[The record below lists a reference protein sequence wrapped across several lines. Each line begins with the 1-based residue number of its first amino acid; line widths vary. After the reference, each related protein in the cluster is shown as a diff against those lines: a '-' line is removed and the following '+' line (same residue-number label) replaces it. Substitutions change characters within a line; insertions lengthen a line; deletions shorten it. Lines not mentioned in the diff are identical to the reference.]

1 MYTIILFQTKLIKFT
16 YKINFNNTI
25 FVCNYISFNYVKW
38 LLKNKLVKLSNKF
51 LRYIIMKKNK
61 KLLLN
66 TLLPIITPI
75 PALVGSLYLISGN
88 FNFNKLNSELEFKN
102 SIRENSF
109 NSYSPLGQF
118 KDKYGYNNI
127 LNDEE
132 DYTKYWCSENRDI
145 DLSTDNYYE
154 LTYNSLQTIR
164 YLKMNFINSRVSHY
178 KVTLID
184 NNSNEETFY
193 EYNGDE
199 IAKNQDQNLFYGKD
213 SRNKFERYHKF
224 TNIKK
229 IRIYFYRVK
238 YYAQISFLKAYEN
251 LIHLDLYDKAKKIY
265 DYKNYVVSSTFTNEI
280 EEGLRKYIS
289 DLSNKVDSGYYQTQT
304 INFPYFISKEEYNKI
319 IDDLNKWDNKL
330 DYYHKKLHNIA
341 TDKIK
346 SLNYQTYDKYSSNSK
361 NEYKNWLRNNILN
374 LDKASKETY
383 DKYVSQTN
391 QDSIYNKERNI
402 LKENKN
408 ILFDFLT
415 SKKNHWDNSEW
426 WYFDNDNKK
435 NYKNNLSQEYLT
447 CKNLVNSTNYIN
459 ETNANQIKEKINDLF
474 DKIITN
480 GEEIKNTF
488 GSWSSIDYSDWCHE
502 DSENE
507 YKNYLKNIYSYLDNN
522 QINKQQNKNYHEEIK
537 NKYNKLIKN
546 KDLLLNSL
554 IELINDK
561 DFYSPETYDKD
572 NIKFKQLKN
581 EIDLLNKIS
590 VNKRKEYE
598 LNINNQKNTL
608 VWNQT
613 KILED
618 INSKIS
624 SNKKKYYTDET
635 YNEFYSNLNSIKEKV
650 SKNKR
655 IPRSLTNDY
664 LNKIEEE
671 KNKLIRYS
679 QVLLDKIFNLREKVQ
694 NERWMYT
701 LQSLTK
707 YKDELDKKR
716 IEIEGH
722 HNWFVKGK
730 EFSYEK
736 EYSEENSL
744 IDSYANLLE
753 KDYKSILTHYI
764 NYEFDGIIEKSNW
777 YEINS
782 YQNYKNKVLE
792 IKNKIISKTSLSENE
807 FNDYLNQ
814 LKDAKSVLVSYKS
827 VLTNLINEA
836 KNFNLDKY
844 TLESSNNFNNK
855 INKLYSQINNLMN
868 IDFEKLNNFK
878 NIINQY
884 KNELIKCVDEL
895 IKYINNKINLTDYQY
910 YSPESENIYRNN
922 LKELKNNFINN
933 ENLHNKF
940 SYEDDIKKINDYEQN
955 LFKLSDEILKLIQEK
970 KNNHDLIYFTESSK
984 NNYFNK
990 LDEMTNLIKNN
1001 WKLITRNNKINYI
1014 LKINKF
1020 YDVLITN
1027 GKFIK
1032 QTLNNSK
1039 NINDNI
1045 YTKKTY
1051 QEYLLKINE
1060 IDLEYLENNKYT
1072 KADIDKVNKKLNE
1085 AYKILKT
1092 YLWTIKN
1099 EVNNLKNQEYKQ
1111 YYDEDLM
1118 LFLEKMNKLYNHL
1131 NKLKDEEFNKTNYQI
1146 EKEKL
1151 ESIFNDLIK
1160 SKTYLSELNKQI
1172 SNDIKMIN
1180 NSNKYPSKLK
1190 DELIDKLKNILFN
1203 AKRKDESEFSKS
1215 DFQKSNT
1222 EIKNIKNNIENR
1234 YLEEQK
1240 SNNKSINN
1248 KLKEKRIYNSSA
1260 YTILFSSLI
1269 ISTIILIWYFLSKKN
1284 KKEKK

>member
-1 MYTIILFQTKLIKFT
+1 M
-16 YKINFNNTI
+16 
-25 FVCNYISFNYVKW
+25 
-38 LLKNKLVKLSNKF
+38 
-51 LRYIIMKKNK
+51 
-61 KLLLN
+61 
-66 TLLPIITPI
+66 
-75 PALVGSLYLISGN
+75 
-88 FNFNKLNSELEFKN
+88 
-102 SIRENSF
+102 
-109 NSYSPLGQF
+109 
-118 KDKYGYNNI
+118 
-127 LNDEE
+127 
-132 DYTKYWCSENRDI
+132 
-145 DLSTDNYYE
+145 
-154 LTYNSLQTIR
+154 
-164 YLKMNFINSRVSHY
+164 
-178 KVTLID
+178 
-184 NNSNEETFY
+184 
-193 EYNGDE
+193 
-199 IAKNQDQNLFYGKD
+199 
-213 SRNKFERYHKF
+213 
-224 TNIKK
+224 
-229 IRIYFYRVK
+229 
-238 YYAQISFLKAYEN
+238 
-251 LIHLDLYDKAKKIY
+251 
-265 DYKNYVVSSTFTNEI
+265 
-280 EEGLRKYIS
+280 
-289 DLSNKVDSGYYQTQT
+289 
-304 INFPYFISKEEYNKI
+304 
-319 IDDLNKWDNKL
+319 
-330 DYYHKKLHNIA
+330 
-341 TDKIK
+341 
-346 SLNYQTYDKYSSNSK
+346 
-361 NEYKNWLRNNILN
+361 
-374 LDKASKETY
+374 
-383 DKYVSQTN
+383 
-391 QDSIYNKERNI
+391 
-402 LKENKN
+402 
-408 ILFDFLT
+408 
-415 SKKNHWDNSEW
+415 
-426 WYFDNDNKK
+426 
-435 NYKNNLSQEYLT
+435 
-447 CKNLVNSTNYIN
+447 
-459 ETNANQIKEKINDLF
+459 
-474 DKIITN
+474 
-480 GEEIKNTF
+480 
-488 GSWSSIDYSDWCHE
+488 
-502 DSENE
+502 
-507 YKNYLKNIYSYLDNN
+507 
-522 QINKQQNKNYHEEIK
+522 
-537 NKYNKLIKN
+537 
-546 KDLLLNSL
+546 
-554 IELINDK
+554 
-561 DFYSPETYDKD
+561 
-572 NIKFKQLKN
+572 
-581 EIDLLNKIS
+581 
-590 VNKRKEYE
+590 
-598 LNINNQKNTL
+598 
-608 VWNQT
+608 
-613 KILED
+613 
-618 INSKIS
+618 
-624 SNKKKYYTDET
+624 
-635 YNEFYSNLNSIKEKV
+635 

-694 NERWMYT
+694 NEKWMYT

-764 NYEFDGIIEKSNW
+764 DYEFDGIIEKSNW

-814 LKDAKSVLVSYKS
+814 LKNAKSVLVSYKS

-895 IKYINNKINLTDYQY
+895 IKYINNKINLTNYQY

-940 SYEDDIKKINDYEQN
+940 SYEDDIKKINDYEKN

-970 KNNHDLIYFTESSK
+970 KNNPDLIYFTESSK

-1020 YDVLITN
+1020 YDMLITN

-1039 NINDNI
+1039 NINGNI

-1072 KADIDKVNKKLNE
+1072 KVDIDKVNKKLNE

-1131 NKLKDEEFNKTNYQI
+1131 NKLKDEDFNKTNYQT

-1248 KLKEKRIYNSSA
+1248 RLKEKRIYNSSA

-1269 ISTIILIWYFLSKKN
+1269 ISTIILIGYFLSKKN

>member
-1 MYTIILFQTKLIKFT
+1 M
-16 YKINFNNTI
+16 
-25 FVCNYISFNYVKW
+25 
-38 LLKNKLVKLSNKF
+38 
-51 LRYIIMKKNK
+51 
-61 KLLLN
+61 
-66 TLLPIITPI
+66 
-75 PALVGSLYLISGN
+75 
-88 FNFNKLNSELEFKN
+88 
-102 SIRENSF
+102 
-109 NSYSPLGQF
+109 
-118 KDKYGYNNI
+118 
-127 LNDEE
+127 
-132 DYTKYWCSENRDI
+132 
-145 DLSTDNYYE
+145 
-154 LTYNSLQTIR
+154 
-164 YLKMNFINSRVSHY
+164 
-178 KVTLID
+178 
-184 NNSNEETFY
+184 
-193 EYNGDE
+193 
-199 IAKNQDQNLFYGKD
+199 
-213 SRNKFERYHKF
+213 
-224 TNIKK
+224 
-229 IRIYFYRVK
+229 
-238 YYAQISFLKAYEN
+238 
-251 LIHLDLYDKAKKIY
+251 
-265 DYKNYVVSSTFTNEI
+265 
-280 EEGLRKYIS
+280 
-289 DLSNKVDSGYYQTQT
+289 
-304 INFPYFISKEEYNKI
+304 
-319 IDDLNKWDNKL
+319 
-330 DYYHKKLHNIA
+330 
-341 TDKIK
+341 
-346 SLNYQTYDKYSSNSK
+346 
-361 NEYKNWLRNNILN
+361 
-374 LDKASKETY
+374 
-383 DKYVSQTN
+383 
-391 QDSIYNKERNI
+391 
-402 LKENKN
+402 
-408 ILFDFLT
+408 
-415 SKKNHWDNSEW
+415 
-426 WYFDNDNKK
+426 
-435 NYKNNLSQEYLT
+435 
-447 CKNLVNSTNYIN
+447 
-459 ETNANQIKEKINDLF
+459 
-474 DKIITN
+474 
-480 GEEIKNTF
+480 
-488 GSWSSIDYSDWCHE
+488 
-502 DSENE
+502 
-507 YKNYLKNIYSYLDNN
+507 
-522 QINKQQNKNYHEEIK
+522 
-537 NKYNKLIKN
+537 
-546 KDLLLNSL
+546 
-554 IELINDK
+554 
-561 DFYSPETYDKD
+561 
-572 NIKFKQLKN
+572 
-581 EIDLLNKIS
+581 
-590 VNKRKEYE
+590 
-598 LNINNQKNTL
+598 
-608 VWNQT
+608 
-613 KILED
+613 
-618 INSKIS
+618 
-624 SNKKKYYTDET
+624 
-635 YNEFYSNLNSIKEKV
+635 
-650 SKNKR
+650 
-655 IPRSLTNDY
+655 
-664 LNKIEEE
+664 
-671 KNKLIRYS
+671 
-679 QVLLDKIFNLREKVQ
+679 LDKIFNLREKVQ

-736 EYSEENSL
+736 EYSQENSL

-764 NYEFDGIIEKSNW
+764 DYEFDGIIEKSNW

-895 IKYINNKINLTDYQY
+895 IKYINNKINLTNYQY

-955 LFKLSDEILKLIQEK
+955 LFKLSEEILKLIQEK
-970 KNNHDLIYFTESSK
+970 KNNPDLIYFTESSK

-1131 NKLKDEEFNKTNYQI
+1131 NKLKDEEFNRTNYQI

-1203 AKRKDESEFSKS
+1203 AKRKSESEFSKS

-1240 SNNKSINN
+1240 SNNKWINN

-1260 YTILFSSLI
+1260 YAILFSSLI

>member
-1 MYTIILFQTKLIKFT
+1 M
-16 YKINFNNTI
+16 
-25 FVCNYISFNYVKW
+25 
-38 LLKNKLVKLSNKF
+38 
-51 LRYIIMKKNK
+51 
-61 KLLLN
+61 
-66 TLLPIITPI
+66 
-75 PALVGSLYLISGN
+75 
-88 FNFNKLNSELEFKN
+88 
-102 SIRENSF
+102 
-109 NSYSPLGQF
+109 
-118 KDKYGYNNI
+118 
-127 LNDEE
+127 
-132 DYTKYWCSENRDI
+132 
-145 DLSTDNYYE
+145 
-154 LTYNSLQTIR
+154 
-164 YLKMNFINSRVSHY
+164 
-178 KVTLID
+178 
-184 NNSNEETFY
+184 
-193 EYNGDE
+193 
-199 IAKNQDQNLFYGKD
+199 
-213 SRNKFERYHKF
+213 
-224 TNIKK
+224 
-229 IRIYFYRVK
+229 
-238 YYAQISFLKAYEN
+238 
-251 LIHLDLYDKAKKIY
+251 
-265 DYKNYVVSSTFTNEI
+265 
-280 EEGLRKYIS
+280 
-289 DLSNKVDSGYYQTQT
+289 
-304 INFPYFISKEEYNKI
+304 
-319 IDDLNKWDNKL
+319 
-330 DYYHKKLHNIA
+330 
-341 TDKIK
+341 
-346 SLNYQTYDKYSSNSK
+346 
-361 NEYKNWLRNNILN
+361 
-374 LDKASKETY
+374 
-383 DKYVSQTN
+383 
-391 QDSIYNKERNI
+391 
-402 LKENKN
+402 
-408 ILFDFLT
+408 
-415 SKKNHWDNSEW
+415 
-426 WYFDNDNKK
+426 
-435 NYKNNLSQEYLT
+435 
-447 CKNLVNSTNYIN
+447 
-459 ETNANQIKEKINDLF
+459 
-474 DKIITN
+474 
-480 GEEIKNTF
+480 
-488 GSWSSIDYSDWCHE
+488 
-502 DSENE
+502 
-507 YKNYLKNIYSYLDNN
+507 
-522 QINKQQNKNYHEEIK
+522 
-537 NKYNKLIKN
+537 
-546 KDLLLNSL
+546 
-554 IELINDK
+554 
-561 DFYSPETYDKD
+561 
-572 NIKFKQLKN
+572 
-581 EIDLLNKIS
+581 
-590 VNKRKEYE
+590 
-598 LNINNQKNTL
+598 
-608 VWNQT
+608 
-613 KILED
+613 
-618 INSKIS
+618 
-624 SNKKKYYTDET
+624 
-635 YNEFYSNLNSIKEKV
+635 
-650 SKNKR
+650 
-655 IPRSLTNDY
+655 
-664 LNKIEEE
+664 
-671 KNKLIRYS
+671 
-679 QVLLDKIFNLREKVQ
+679 LDKIFNLREKVQ

-764 NYEFDGIIEKSNW
+764 DYEFDGIIEKSNW

-792 IKNKIISKTSLSENE
+792 IKNKIISKSSLSENE

-827 VLTNLINEA
+827 VLINLINEA

-884 KNELIKCVDEL
+884 KNELTKCVDEL

-955 LFKLSDEILKLIQEK
+955 LFKLSEEILKLIQEK
-970 KNNHDLIYFTESSK
+970 KNNPDLIYFTESSK

-990 LDEMTNLIKNN
+990 LDEMANLIKNN
-1001 WKLITRNNKINYI
+1001 WKLITRNNKISYI

-1039 NINDNI
+1039 NINGNI

-1111 YYDEDLM
+1111 YYEEDLM

-1131 NKLKDEEFNKTNYQI
+1131 NKLKDEEFNKTNYQT

-1172 SNDIKMIN
+1172 SNDIKMLN
-1180 NSNKYPSKLK
+1180 NSNKYSSKLK

-1203 AKRKDESEFSKS
+1203 AKRKSESEFSKS

-1260 YTILFSSLI
+1260 YIILFSSLI
-1269 ISTIILIWYFLSKKN
+1269 ISTIILIGYFLSKKN

>member
-1 MYTIILFQTKLIKFT
+1 
-16 YKINFNNTI
+16 
-25 FVCNYISFNYVKW
+25 
-38 LLKNKLVKLSNKF
+38 
-51 LRYIIMKKNK
+51 MKKNK

-75 PALVGSLYLISGN
+75 PALVGSFYLISGN

-132 DYTKYWCSENRDI
+132 DYTKYWCSENKDI
-145 DLSTDNYYE
+145 DLSTNNYYE

-193 EYNGDE
+193 EYNGEE

-280 EEGLRKYIS
+280 EEGLRKYIL

-341 TDKIK
+341 NDKIK
-346 SLNYQTYDKYSSNSK
+346 SLSYQTYDKYSSNSK

-415 SKKNHWDNSEW
+415 SKKNHWDNNEW

-447 CKNLVNSTNYIN
+447 CQNLVNSTNYIN
-459 ETNANQIKEKINDLF
+459 EANANKIKEKINNLF

-635 YNEFYSNLNSIKEKV
+635 YNEFYSKLNSIKEKV

-655 IPRSLTNDY
+655 IPRSLANEY

-701 LQSLTK
+701 LQSLIK

-716 IEIEGH
+716 IEIERH

-736 EYSEENSL
+736 EYSQENSL

-764 NYEFDGIIEKSNW
+764 DYEFDGIIEKSNW

-792 IKNKIISKTSLSENE
+792 IKNKIVSKTSLSENE

-910 YSPESENIYRNN
+910 YSPESENIYRSN

-970 KNNHDLIYFTESSK
+970 KNNPDLIYFTESSK

-1020 YDVLITN
+1020 YDILITN

-1039 NINDNI
+1039 NINSNI

-1131 NKLKDEEFNKTNYQI
+1131 NKLKDEDFNKTNYQT

-1190 DELIDKLKNILFN
+1190 DELIDKLKNILFK
-1203 AKRKDESEFSKS
+1203 AKQKGELEFSKS

-1222 EIKNIKNNIENR
+1222 EIKNIKNDIENR

>member
-1 MYTIILFQTKLIKFT
+1 
-16 YKINFNNTI
+16 
-25 FVCNYISFNYVKW
+25 
-38 LLKNKLVKLSNKF
+38 
-51 LRYIIMKKNK
+51 MKKNK

-75 PALVGSLYLISGN
+75 PALVGSFYLISGN

-132 DYTKYWCSENRDI
+132 DYTKYWCSENKDI
-145 DLSTDNYYE
+145 DLSTNNYYE

-193 EYNGDE
+193 EYNGEE

-280 EEGLRKYIS
+280 EEGLRKYIL

-341 TDKIK
+341 NDKIK
-346 SLNYQTYDKYSSNSK
+346 SLSYQTYDKYSSNSK

-415 SKKNHWDNSEW
+415 SKKNHWDNNEW

-447 CKNLVNSTNYIN
+447 CQNLVNSTNYIN
-459 ETNANQIKEKINDLF
+459 EANANKIKEKINNLF

-635 YNEFYSNLNSIKEKV
+635 YNEFYSKLNSIKEKV

-655 IPRSLTNDY
+655 IPRSLANEY

-701 LQSLTK
+701 LQSLIK

-716 IEIEGH
+716 IEIERH
-722 HNWFVKGK
+722 HNWFAKGK

-736 EYSEENSL
+736 EYSQENSL

-764 NYEFDGIIEKSNW
+764 DYEFDGIIEKSNW

-910 YSPESENIYRNN
+910 YSPESENIYRSN

-970 KNNHDLIYFTESSK
+970 KNNPDLIYFTESSK

-1020 YDVLITN
+1020 YDILITN

-1032 QTLNNSK
+1032 QILNNSK
-1039 NINDNI
+1039 NINDKI

-1131 NKLKDEEFNKTNYQI
+1131 NKLKDEDFNKTNYQT

-1190 DELIDKLKNILFN
+1190 DELIDKLKNILFK
-1203 AKRKDESEFSKS
+1203 AKQKGELEFSKS

-1222 EIKNIKNNIENR
+1222 EIKNIKNDIENR

>member
-1 MYTIILFQTKLIKFT
+1 
-16 YKINFNNTI
+16 
-25 FVCNYISFNYVKW
+25 
-38 LLKNKLVKLSNKF
+38 
-51 LRYIIMKKNK
+51 MKKNK

-88 FNFNKLNSELEFKN
+88 FNFNKLNSELEFEN
-102 SIRENSF
+102 SIKENSF

-118 KDKYGYNNI
+118 RDKDKFNYNNI
-127 LNDEE
+127 LDE
-132 DYTKYWCSENRDI
+132 DPKNYWCSENKDI
-145 DLSTDNYYE
+145 DLSDNNYYE

-199 IAKNQDQNLFYGKD
+199 IAKNENQNLFYGKD

-224 TNIKK
+224 INIKK

-238 YYAQISFLKAYEN
+238 YYAQISFLQAYEN

-289 DLSNKVDSGYYQTQT
+289 DLSNKVDSGYYQTRT
-304 INFPYFISKEEYNKI
+304 LNHPYFISKEEYNKI
-319 IDDLNKWDNKL
+319 IDDLNRWDNKL
-330 DYYHKKLHNIA
+330 DYYHKKLHKIAKDNIQ
-341 TDKIK
+341 

-408 ILFDFLT
+408 ILFDFLI
-415 SKKNHWDNSEW
+415 SKKNHWDNNEW

-447 CKNLVNSTNYIN
+447 CKNLVNSNNYIN
-459 ETNANQIKEKINDLF
+459 ETNANKIKEKINNLF

-572 NIKFKQLKN
+572 NIKFEQLKN
-581 EIDLLNKIS
+581 EIDLLNKVS

-618 INSKIS
+618 INSKIL

-716 IEIEGH
+716 IEIERH

-736 EYSEENSL
+736 EYSQENSL

-764 NYEFDGIIEKSNW
+764 DYEFDGIIEKSNW

-792 IKNKIISKTSLSENE
+792 IKNKIVSKTSLSENE

-827 VLTNLINEA
+827 VLINLINEA

-955 LFKLSDEILKLIQEK
+955 LFKLSEEILKLIQEK
-970 KNNHDLIYFTESSK
+970 KNNPDLIYFTESSK

-1001 WKLITRNNKINYI
+1001 WKLITRNNKISYI

-1020 YDVLITN
+1020 YDMLITN

-1039 NINDNI
+1039 NINGNI

-1072 KADIDKVNKKLNE
+1072 KADIDKVNQKLNE

-1111 YYDEDLM
+1111 YYHEDLM

-1131 NKLKDEEFNKTNYQI
+1131 NKLKDEDFNKTNYQT

-1190 DELIDKLKNILFN
+1190 DELIDKLKNILFK
-1203 AKRKDESEFSKS
+1203 AKQKGELEFSKS

-1222 EIKNIKNNIENR
+1222 EIKNIKNDIENR

-1269 ISTIILIWYFLSKKN
+1269 ISTIILIGYFLSKKN

>member
-1 MYTIILFQTKLIKFT
+1 
-16 YKINFNNTI
+16 
-25 FVCNYISFNYVKW
+25 
-38 LLKNKLVKLSNKF
+38 
-51 LRYIIMKKNK
+51 MKKNK

-75 PALVGSLYLISGN
+75 PALVGSFYLISGN

-184 NNSNEETFY
+184 NDSNEETFY
-193 EYNGDE
+193 EYKGEE

-213 SRNKFERYHKF
+213 SRNKFEKYHKF

-341 TDKIK
+341 SDKIK
-346 SLNYQTYDKYSSNSK
+346 SLDYQTYDKYSSNSK

-415 SKKNHWDNSEW
+415 SKKNHWDNNEW

-474 DKIITN
+474 DRIITN
-480 GEEIKNTF
+480 GEEIKSTF

-581 EIDLLNKIS
+581 EIDLLNKVS

-736 EYSEENSL
+736 EYSQENSL

-764 NYEFDGIIEKSNW
+764 DYEFDGIIEKSNW

-792 IKNKIISKTSLSENE
+792 IKNKIISKSSLSENE

-827 VLTNLINEA
+827 VLINLINEA

-884 KNELIKCVDEL
+884 KNELTKCVDEL

-955 LFKLSDEILKLIQEK
+955 LFKLSEEILKLIQEK
-970 KNNHDLIYFTESSK
+970 KNNPDLIYFTESSK

-990 LDEMTNLIKNN
+990 LDEMANLIKNN
-1001 WKLITRNNKINYI
+1001 WKLITRNNKISYI

-1020 YDVLITN
+1020 YDMLITN

-1039 NINDNI
+1039 NINSNI

-1160 SKTYLSELNKQI
+1160 SKTFLSELNKQI
-1172 SNDIKMIN
+1172 LNEIKMIN

-1190 DELIDKLKNILFN
+1190 DELIDKLKNILFE
-1203 AKRKDESEFSKS
+1203 ATIKGESEFSKS

-1222 EIKNIKNNIENR
+1222 EIKNIKNDIENR

-1269 ISTIILIWYFLSKKN
+1269 ISTIILIGYFLSKKKN